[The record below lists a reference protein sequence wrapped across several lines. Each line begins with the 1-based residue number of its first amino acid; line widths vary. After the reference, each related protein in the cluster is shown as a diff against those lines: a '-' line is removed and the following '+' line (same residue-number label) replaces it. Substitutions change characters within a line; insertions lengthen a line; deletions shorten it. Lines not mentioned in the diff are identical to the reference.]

1 MSVVAFL
8 LIAFMIGGY
17 VVLDGYDLGVASIA
31 PFIAKNDRERFA
43 AMQAIGPFWNGNEV
57 WLVAG
62 GGLLFALFPKGY
74 ASSFSGFYLPFIVV
88 LWLLM
93 GRGVALELREH
104 YPTRLWHQF
113 WDTCFTVSSALL
125 ILLFGIALG
134 NLIRGVP
141 LDSGGYFLGTFAF
154 LLNGY
159 ALLVG
164 LFAPAVL
171 AMHGAAF
178 MVLRVDGAPAERAR
192 LMLPRLWTATLVLFV
207 AVTIATFFT
216 RSDELSNPWLYVLGI
231 LCAVAFAAVLLS
243 AVRRAELATFVSSSA
258 FIALLLGEAAATM
271 YPNLLRGFP
280 NGQGSLSIFDA
291 SPSPVALAS
300 ALGVGI
306 VGMAIVLVYTAFL
319 WRKLAGKVR
328 VGE

>member
-1 MSVVAFL
+1 
-8 LIAFMIGGY
+8 
-17 VVLDGYDLGVASIA
+17 
-31 PFIAKNDRERFA
+31 
-43 AMQAIGPFWNGNEV
+43 
-57 WLVAG
+57 
-62 GGLLFALFPKGY
+62 
-74 ASSFSGFYLPFIVV
+74 
-88 LWLLM
+88 
-93 GRGVALELREH
+93 
-104 YPTRLWHQF
+104 
-113 WDTCFTVSSALL
+113 
-125 ILLFGIALG
+125 
-134 NLIRGVP
+134 
-141 LDSGGYFLGTFAF
+141 
-154 LLNGY
+154 
-159 ALLVG
+159 
-164 LFAPAVL
+164 
-171 AMHGAAF
+171 
-178 MVLRVDGAPAERAR
+178 
-192 LMLPRLWTATLVLFV
+192 MLPRLWTATLVLFV

>member
-31 PFIAKNDRERFA
+31 PFLAKDDRERLV

-57 WLVAG
+57 WLVAA

-93 GRGVALELREH
+93 GRGVAMELRGH
-104 YPTRLWHQF
+104 YPSRLWHQF
-113 WDTCFTVSSALL
+113 WDACFSVSSAVL
-125 ILLFGIALG
+125 ILLFGVALG

-141 LDSGGYFLGTFAF
+141 LDAGGYFLGTFSF

-159 ALLVG
+159 SLLVG
-164 LFAPAVL
+164 LFALAAL
-171 AMHGAAF
+171 AMHGATF

-192 LMLPRLWTATLVLFV
+192 LMLPRLWILTLVLFV
-207 AVTIATFFT
+207 AVTVATFLT
-216 RSDELSNPWLYVLGI
+216 RPDQLSNGWLWGLGVL
-231 LCAVAFAAVLLS
+231 AAAAFAAVFLS
-243 AVRRAELATFVSSSA
+243 AARRAEPATFVSSSA
-258 FIALLLGEAAATM
+258 FIALLMGVTAATM

-280 NGQGSLSIFDA
+280 DGRGSLSIFDA

-300 ALGVGI
+300 ALGVSI
-306 VGMAIVLVYTAFL
+306 AGMVIVLVYSTAL